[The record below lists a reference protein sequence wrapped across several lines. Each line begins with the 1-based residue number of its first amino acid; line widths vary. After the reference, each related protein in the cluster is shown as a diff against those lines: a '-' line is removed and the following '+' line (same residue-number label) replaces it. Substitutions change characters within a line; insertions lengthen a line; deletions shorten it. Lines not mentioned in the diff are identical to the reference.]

1 MKEKYGK
8 RKNYLDININEVE
21 GFGEID
27 REFIKIGF
35 LGGSD
40 VEEGSGVGVDTFMF
54 LKVKDFIIEIYD
66 RDIEIFVFYEMFFDM
81 EDYLERIE
89 GKMVFI

>member
-27 REFIKIGF
+27 MEFIKIGF

-40 VEEGSGVGVDTFMF
+40 VEEGSGVGGDMFMF
-54 LKVKDFIIEIYD
+54 FKVKDFIIEIYD
-66 RDIEIFVFYEMFFDM
+66 RDFEIFVFYEMFFDM
-81 EDYLERIE
+81 EDYFERIE